1 MPILTEI
8 SIQRSM
14 AALIFDDRSRLTIR
28 KGDLAA
34 CPVSVGCELDTE
46 EYAGRV
52 CAHQFKD
59 GFDAALSI
67 LDYSARTEREIE
79 KKLLAKGFLPDCVN
93 AVLARLRESRL
104 IDDREIALRAA
115 EFASAGKTGVY
126 ALKRKLRARGI
137 RESDVEDALETI
149 SEADQLA
156 AASAVAKKLM
166 PRYEGRDPREV
177 RAKLSQALA
186 RRGFSWSTIEA
197 ALSGLDV
204 DDEDFT

>member
-1 MPILTEI
+1 MSILTEI
-8 SIQRSM
+8 SINRSM
-14 AALIFDDRSRLTIR
+14 AVLIFDDRSRLTIR
-28 KGDLAA
+28 KSDLAA
-34 CPVSVGCELDTE
+34 CPAAVGDELDME

-52 CAHQFKD
+52 CAHQFRD

-79 KKLLAKGFLPDCVN
+79 KKLLAKGFLPDCVC

-104 IDDREIALRAA
+104 INDREIALRAA

-126 ALKRKLRARGI
+126 ALKKKLRARGI

-149 SEADQLA
+149 SEEDQLA

-204 DDEDFT
+204 DDVDFT

>member
-8 SIQRSM
+8 SVNR
-14 AALIFDDRSRLTIR
+14 ARATLLFDDRTQLTIR
-28 KGDLAA
+28 KSDLAA
-34 CPVSVGCELDTE
+34 CPLRVGDELDADA
-46 EYAGRV
+46 YAGRV
-52 CAHQFKD
+52 CTHQFKD

-79 KKLLAKGFLPDCVN
+79 KKLLAKGFLPDCVS
-93 AVLARLRESRL
+93 AVLARLREARL

-115 EFASAGKTGVY
+115 ESASAGKTGIY

-137 RESDVEDALETI
+137 QESDVENALETI
-149 SEADQLA
+149 SDEDQLA
-156 AASAVAKKLM
+156 AATAVAKKLS
-166 PRYEGRDPREV
+166 PRYEGRNPREA

-197 ALSGLDV
+197 ALSELDV
-204 DDEDFT
+204 DDTDFT

>member
-8 SIQRSM
+8 SINRSM
-14 AALIFDDRSRLTIR
+14 AVLIFDDRSRLTIR
-28 KGDLAA
+28 KSDLAA
-34 CPVSVGCELDTE
+34 CPVAVDDELDME

-52 CAHQFKD
+52 CAHQFRD

-79 KKLLAKGFLPDCVN
+79 KKLLAKGFLPDCVC

-104 IDDREIALRAA
+104 INDREIAMRAA

-149 SEADQLA
+149 SEEDQLA

-177 RAKLSQALA
+177 RARLSQALA

-204 DDEDFT
+204 DDADFT

>member
-14 AALIFDDRSRLTIR
+14 ATLIFDDRSRLTIR
-28 KGDLAA
+28 KSDLAA
-34 CPVSVGCELDTE
+34 CPVSVGSELDTD

-59 GFDAALSI
+59 GFEAALSI

>member
-8 SIQRSM
+8 SINRSM
-14 AALIFDDRSRLTIR
+14 AVLIFDDRSRLSIR
-28 KGDLAA
+28 KSDLAA
-34 CPVSVGCELDTE
+34 CPASVGDELDME

-52 CAHQFKD
+52 CAHQFRD

-79 KKLLAKGFLPDCVN
+79 KKLLAKGFLPDCVC

-104 IDDREIALRAA
+104 INDREIAMRAA

-126 ALKRKLRARGI
+126 ALKKKLRARGI

-149 SEADQLA
+149 SEEDQFA

-204 DDEDFT
+204 DDADFT

>member
-8 SIQRSM
+8 SVNRTR
-14 AALIFDDRSRLTIR
+14 ATLLFDDRTQLTVR
-28 KGDLAA
+28 KSDLAA
-34 CPVSVGCELDTE
+34 CPVQVGDEVDTDA
-46 EYAGRV
+46 YASRV

-59 GFDAALSI
+59 SFDAALSI

-79 KKLLAKGFLPDCVN
+79 KKLLAKGFLPDCVS
-93 AVLARLRESRL
+93 AVLERLRETRL

-149 SEADQLA
+149 SDEDQLA
-156 AASAVAKKLM
+156 AAAAVAKKLA
-166 PRYEGRDPREV
+166 PRYEGRDPREAH
-177 RAKLSQALA
+177 AKLSQALA
-186 RRGFSWSTIEA
+186 RRGFSWSVIEQT
-197 ALSGLDV
+197 LSMPDM
-204 DDEDFT
+204 DDTDFT

>member
-8 SIQRSM
+8 SINRSM
-14 AALIFDDRSRLTIR
+14 ATLIFDDRSRLTIR
-28 KGDLAA
+28 KSDLAA
-34 CPVSVGCELDTE
+34 CPAGVGDELDAE
-46 EYAGRV
+46 EYTGRV
-52 CAHQFKD
+52 CAHQFRD

-79 KKLLAKGFLPDCVN
+79 KKLLAKGFLPDCVC

-104 IDDREIALRAA
+104 INDREIALRAA

-149 SEADQLA
+149 SEEDQLA
-156 AASAVAKKLM
+156 AASAAAKKLM

-186 RRGFSWSTIEA
+186 RRGFAWSTIETV
-197 ALSGLDV
+197 LSGIGA
-204 DDEDFT
+204 DDDDFT